1 MWKKEIVH
9 LRGLIERCEN
19 LLRSITDGIVV
30 AELERMLAAV
40 RERLADLLRSIEE
53 RVSRWAGLRCPH
65 EVPPKERK

>member
-53 RVSRWAGLRCPH
+53 RVPR
-65 EVPPKERK
+65 